1 MKQVDDAKRGT
12 LDRQIPIAVRSSWRG
27 AMECNGNGLCFNFDV
42 KSPMCP
48 SMKISANRIHS
59 PKGRAT
65 LVREW
70 LRLLADRGID
80 PVKLEK
86 ELPEKRA
93 SLRTLIERTRNS
105 WHARRGEY
113 DFSHEVK
120 EAMSGCL
127 ACKACSTQCP
137 IKIDVPEFRSRFL
150 QIYHSRYLR
159 PMRDHL
165 VATVE
170 SYAPLMARAP
180 KTFNFF
186 MSRVRSL
193 SAKHIGMVDLPLLSV
208 PSLQRQM
215 VGHRTANMTLEQLEQ
230 LDEAQKRKP
239 CWWCRIRLP
248 AITMRKWWLILFVW
262 WKNWVSSRWYYPSR
276 LTVKRNTLKAS

>member
-1 MKQVDDAKRGT
+1 
-12 LDRQIPIAVRSSWRG
+12 
-27 AMECNGNGLCFNFDV
+27 
-42 KSPMCP
+42 
-48 SMKISANRIHS
+48 MKITQNRIHS

-70 LRLLADRGID
+70 LRLLADRGVD
-80 PVKLEK
+80 PVKLEQ
-86 ELPEKRA
+86 ELPESGV
-93 SLRTLIERTRNS
+93 SLRTLIARTRNS
-105 WHARRGEY
+105 WHANKGEY

-150 QIYHSRYLR
+150 QLYHTRYLR
-159 PMRDHL
+159 PLRDHL

-186 MSRVRSL
+186 INQPLVRKTSRKNISAWLICRCCRS
-193 SAKHIGMVDLPLLSV
+193 P
-208 PSLQRQM
+208 RY
-215 VGHRTANMTLEQLEQ
+215 NN
-230 LDEAQKRKP
+230 
-239 CWWCRIRLP
+239 
-248 AITMRKWWLILFVW
+248 KWWGIA
-262 WKNWVSSRWYYPSR
+262 RQ
-276 LTVKRNTLKAS
+276 T

>member
-1 MKQVDDAKRGT
+1 MKVDAVKRGT
-12 LDRQIPIAVRSSWRG
+12 YDRQIPIAVRSARRG

-48 SMKISANRIHS
+48 SMKVSNQRIHS

-80 PVKLEK
+80 PNKLEQ
-86 ELPEKRA
+86 ELPEKGV
-93 SLRTLIERTRNS
+93 SLRALIERTRNS
-105 WHARRGEY
+105 WHARKGEY

-150 QIYHSRYLR
+150 QLYHSRYLR
-159 PMRDHL
+159 PVRDHL

-180 KTFNFF
+180 KKHST
-186 MSRVRSL
+186 SL
-193 SAKHIGMVDLPLLSV
+193 SISRGCASCRKKTYRYGRSTVALRAV
-208 PSLQRQM
+208 AQAAAGRPSFRQY
-215 VGHRTANMTLEQLEQ
+215 HA
-230 LDEAQKRKP
+230 
-239 CWWCRIRLP
+239 
-248 AITMRKWWLILFVW
+248 
-262 WKNWVSSRWYYPSR
+262 
-276 LTVKRNTLKAS
+276 